1 MSAPAPVSSSAPGTV
16 GGGRPDRRVARSVLV
31 GLWRGLGK
39 DDVGGMA
46 AAVAYHFIFSF
57 FAGFFFLACVATQF
71 GRSHDNL
78 QWILEVMQNFLP
90 PQGIALAQDNID
102 RFMRPVARE
111 ALPLALVLSLWT
123 ASNVVEVVMKA
134 LNRIYSIAES
144 RPIWQT
150 RLGSLLIVL
159 LVALFFVIA
168 FNMQVFGDEIRSVL
182 QTNLDPDNTLA
193 RIVGSIRWPMILL
206 ASMVAP
212 LVIYFLAP
220 NFRGVRRRVVWPGA
234 LFFAL
239 AWHTLNYGFNLFMDN
254 FADFDRV
261 YGPLGT
267 AMAVL
272 TWVYL
277 SAFLLLVGGELNAQL
292 ARHLPR
298 PGRVRQPASAA

>member
-1 MSAPAPVSSSAPGTV
+1 MSASVSPREGPVDPQ
-16 GGGRPDRRVARSVLV
+16 GGPRTRRSVIRPVLL

-78 QWILEVMQNFLP
+78 QWILEVLQNFLP
-90 PQGIALAQDNID
+90 PQGIALARDNID

-111 ALPLALVLSLWT
+111 ALPVALVLSLWT
-123 ASNVVEVVMKA
+123 ASNVVEMVMKA

-159 LVALFFVIA
+159 LVAAFLVIA
-168 FNMQVFGDEIRSVL
+168 FNMQVFGDEIRNVL
-182 QTNLDPDNTLA
+182 QTNLDPDNTLT
-193 RIVGSIRWPMILL
+193 RIVGSIRWPLILL

-220 NFRGVRRRVVWPGA
+220 NFRGVRRRVIWPGA

-239 AWHTLNYGFNLFMDN
+239 SWHLLNFGFNLFMDN

-298 PGRVRQPASAA
+298 DARRTAPA